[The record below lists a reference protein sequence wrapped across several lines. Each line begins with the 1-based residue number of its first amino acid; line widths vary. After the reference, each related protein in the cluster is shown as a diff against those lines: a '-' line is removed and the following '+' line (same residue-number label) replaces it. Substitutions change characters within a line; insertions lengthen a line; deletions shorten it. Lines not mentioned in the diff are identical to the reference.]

1 METITQTMLNNAKFY
16 IETKNE
22 TELKRN
28 LEQIYKSFTIN
39 ENELIDNVYG
49 IKVWGKI
56 TKQVTCKDFVELVG
70 L

>member
-39 ENELIDNVYG
+39 ENELIDNVYC
-49 IKVWGKI
+49 IKVWRKI
-56 TKQVTCKDFVELVG
+56 TNQVTCKDFVELVG